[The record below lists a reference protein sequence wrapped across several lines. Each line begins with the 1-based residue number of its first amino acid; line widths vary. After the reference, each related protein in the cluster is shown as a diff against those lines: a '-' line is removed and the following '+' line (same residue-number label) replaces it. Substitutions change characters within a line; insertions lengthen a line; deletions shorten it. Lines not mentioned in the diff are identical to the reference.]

1 MKAVLAQLEPA
12 VGRKAE
18 NLRKMG
24 KVLDG
29 AEADLALFGELYLS
43 GYMARD
49 AIPKLAEPLDGPSVG
64 AVQKL
69 AAEHGTHVV
78 FGMPE
83 KTAKARTLY
92 NTSVLVAPDGRT
104 WPYRKIYLANFG
116 PFEEAVWFG
125 RGRDLVL
132 ADTRIGKVGLLICYD
147 LFFPELAK
155 ALALQGADILAAI
168 SAAPHTSRRFFDAIL
183 PARAI
188 ENVAYV
194 LYANLVGTELNQV
207 FSGGT
212 QAWGPRGEDLG
223 RAKDHREGVVA
234 VDVDLRQLDVA
245 REFRPTIRD
254 TRPEFFDAI
263 RRIQRKP
270 RRARRRA
277 S

>member
-1 MKAVLAQLEPA
+1 MKAILAQLEPA
-12 VGRKAE
+12 VGKKAE
-18 NLRKMG
+18 NLKKMER
-24 KVLDG
+24 VLAG
-29 AEADLALFGELYLS
+29 SEADLALFGELFLS

-49 AIPKLAEPLDGPSVG
+49 AIPKLAEPLDGPSVTR
-64 AVQKL
+64 VRKL

-83 KTAKARTLY
+83 KAAKGRALY

-104 WPYRKIYLANFG
+104 WAYRKIYLANFG

-125 RGRDLVL
+125 RGSELVL
-132 ADTRIGKVGLLICYD
+132 ADTKIGKVGLLICYD

-155 ALALQGADILAAI
+155 ALALQGAEVLASI

-188 ENVAYV
+188 ENAAYV
-194 LYANLVGTELNQV
+194 LYTNLVGTELNQV

-263 RRIQRKP
+263 RRIQGKP

>member
-12 VGRKAE
+12 LGKKEE
-18 NLRKMG
+18 NLKKMG
-24 KVLDG
+24 TVLAG
-29 AEADLALFGELYLS
+29 SEADLALFGELYLT
-43 GYMARD
+43 GYMIRD
-49 AIPKLAEPLDGPSVG
+49 GAAKLAEPVDGPSVRS
-64 AVQKL
+64 VQKM

-83 KTAKARTLY
+83 RAAKGKTLW

-116 PFEEAVWFG
+116 PFEENVWFG
-125 RGRDLVL
+125 RGSDLVI
-132 ADTRIGKVGLLICYD
+132 ADTKVGKVGLLICYD
-147 LFFPELAK
+147 MFFPELAK
-155 ALALQGADILAAI
+155 ALALEGAEVLAVI
-168 SAAPHTSRRFFDAIL
+168 SAAPHTSRKFFDAIL

-188 ENVAYV
+188 ENTVYV

-212 QAWGPRGEDLG
+212 QAIGPRGEDLG
-223 RAKDHREGVVA
+223 RGKDHREDVVSA
-234 VDVDLRQLDVA
+234 DVDLRHLDIA

-254 TRPEFFDAI
+254 TRPEFFEAI
-263 RRIQRKP
+263 RRLRG
-270 RRARRRA
+270 A

>member
-1 MKAVLAQLEPA
+1 VKAVLAQLGPA
-12 VGRKAE
+12 VGKKAE
-18 NLRKMG
+18 NLEKME
-24 KVLDG
+24 KVLSQ

-49 AIPKLAEPLDGPSVG
+49 RIPRLAEPIDGPSVR
-64 AVQKL
+64 AVQAM
-69 AAEHGTHVV
+69 AAEHGTHIV

-83 KTAKARTLY
+83 KAAKGRTLW

-104 WPYRKIYLANFG
+104 WAYRKIYLANFG
-116 PFEEAVWFG
+116 PFEENVWFG
-125 RGRDLVL
+125 RGSDLVL
-132 ADTRIGKVGLLICYD
+132 ADTKVGKIGLLICYD
-147 LFFPELAK
+147 LFFPELSK
-155 ALALQGADILAAI
+155 ALALQGAEVLAAI
-168 SAAPHTSRRFFDAIL
+168 SAGPHTSRRFFDAIL

-188 ENVAYV
+188 ENTVYV

-223 RAKDHREGVVA
+223 RAKDHREHALA
-234 VDVDLRQLDVA
+234 VDVDLRALDAA

-263 RRIQRKP
+263 RRLSEGGRGK
-270 RRARRRA
+270 
-277 S
+277 